1 LRRRERDQ
9 RFVAR
14 KQRSAETRKLILL
27 FLDGTVQEEA
37 GYMVEV
43 RSIPIPHA
51 AVVTVVEQEMEL
63 KRNLVGL
70 VDLNRVDG

>member
-1 LRRRERDQ
+1 
-9 RFVAR
+9 
-14 KQRSAETRKLILL
+14 
-27 FLDGTVQEEA
+27 
-37 GYMVEV
+37 MVEV